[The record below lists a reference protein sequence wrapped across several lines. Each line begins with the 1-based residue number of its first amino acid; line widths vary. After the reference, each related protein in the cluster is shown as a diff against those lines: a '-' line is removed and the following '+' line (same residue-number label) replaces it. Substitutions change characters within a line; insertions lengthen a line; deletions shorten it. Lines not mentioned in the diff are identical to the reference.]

1 MGTQVVLGIRVDLPF
16 GVMAVRLDDL
26 VAEADSLLNVG
37 AFDEGAPSNGLLVRA
52 AGEGVRRI
60 GASVNTSIEAIEAA
74 HSAGVDLLLVH
85 HPSWPHI
92 DLGLQRQKEE
102 LLVSYGISL
111 YGAHAS
117 LDCATGIGTAD
128 ALGELLGVATLGR
141 FADYAG
147 GQAGIH
153 GTVDGSFEEFT
164 ARLEGAIGTRARAKR
179 HSHAFGHIAIVA
191 GRRCLCHSPNRGT
204 GPAPCPGGARERQV
218 PPECG
223 RPTGQGCRTTPPL
236 RRSAGSRTCV
246 DASGRHARATAL
258 GREDFEA
265 R

>member
-1 MGTQVVLGIRVDLPF
+1 
-16 GVMAVRLDDL
+16 MAVRLDEL
-26 VAEADSLLNVG
+26 VAVADSLLNVG

-52 AGEGVRRI
+52 AEGVRRI
-60 GASVNTSIEAIEAA
+60 GASVNTSSEAIEAA
-74 HSAGVDLLLVH
+74 HAAGVDLLLVH

-92 DLGLQRQKEE
+92 DLGLQLKKEE

-153 GTVDGSFEEFT
+153 GTVHGSFEEFT

-179 HSHAFGHIAIVA
+179 HSPAFGHIAIVA
-191 GRRCLCHSPNRGT
+191 GGGGLTTWLEEARALGADTYVT
-204 GPAPCPGGARERQV
+204 GEGSMFTDLYAREARLNLV
-218 PPECG
+218 LGTHYATEAPGIKKLAGE
-223 RPTGQGCRTTPPL
+223 L
-236 RRSAGSRTCV
+236 SRRLGV
-246 DASGRHARATAL
+246 DWVFLEEPDPSL
-258 GREDFEA
+258 
-265 R
+265 